1 MKPTLRHMGTEV
13 ILHRNRKTDKAIN
26 QHIPKTKDMNHKNK
40 STDANKKKTTQ
51 LTGSR

>member
-1 MKPTLRHMGTEV
+1 MGATLRHMGTEV
-13 ILHRNRKTDKAIN
+13 ILHRNRKADKAIN

-40 STDANKKKTTQ
+40 NTDANEKKTSQ